1 MVSYCVNPACR
12 AESKVFDVGDLYAL
26 ERRSA
31 DTEFFWLCS
40 DCVPVVALCLDPL
53 GFVLV
58 RPQSDTVRRQPP
70 HPDGYLRLVTHR
82 KLGMPWLRGS
92 LDSGLTGSSGYA
104 GDLSSSSSEA
114 E

>member
-1 MVSYCVNPACR
+1 MVSYCVNPSCR
-12 AESKVFDVGDLYAL
+12 AESKVFDMGDLYAL

-53 GFVLV
+53 GSVLV
-58 RPQSDTVRRQPP
+58 RPQSDTVRPQPP

-82 KLGMPWLRGS
+82 KLGAPWRRGS
-92 LDSGLTGSSGYA
+92 LASGLTVSSGYV
-104 GDLSSSSSEA
+104 GDPFSSSSDA